1 MEEETMVEVAEDES
15 EVAVE
20 EAEGEDAGAEASVDV
35 GETTHSKW

>member
-20 EAEGEDAGAEASVDV
+20 EAEGEDAGVEVSVDV
-35 GETTHSKW
+35 GETTLSKW